1 MCTVLEVP
9 KSSYYDWVKRK
20 PFKCQSG
27 NEYFSRLIS
36 RIYFENKEIYGAPK
50 IYKIRIGRGEASSLK
65 RVQKLMWEL
74 GLRSITMKKYKT
86 DKQANVGP

>member
-1 MCTVLEVP
+1 MCTVLEVA

-86 DKQANVGP
+86 DKQANFGP